1 MDNNNSIPY
10 GSISW
15 DNEDTISQASQQRE
29 SQRIPSARNL
39 NTTDSNHNGL
49 RYALRGP
56 QFPPPQG
63 RLEGVGLSRQ
73 MALANHRQ
81 QHLQTPHSN
90 VQQPCSSSSAS
101 SNDIQYER
109 FFSLRPVLNTP
120 STHLQT
126 QSTSQPWNNNSSEG
140 QSLTSSDR
148 QTDRQTHRSYS
159 NSLPGSAGSYNP
171 GTAAC
176 SQSSSCLA
184 AGFTNDNAYN
194 NNNNIEIPQG
204 QNDGRLVKEK
214 GLYYNSQLVC
224 TL

>member
-15 DNEDTISQASQQRE
+15 DNEDRISQTSQQRE
-29 SQRIPSARNL
+29 SQRIPSARDL
-39 NTTDSNHNGL
+39 NTTASNHNGP

-56 QFPPPQG
+56 QFPPPQE
-63 RLEGVGLSRQ
+63 RIEGVGLSRQ
-73 MALANHRQ
+73 IALGNHRQ

-90 VQQPCSSSSAS
+90 VQQPSTSSSAS
-101 SNDIQYER
+101 SSNIQYER

-120 STHLQT
+120 STHAQT
-126 QSTSQPWNNNSSEG
+126 QSTSQPWNNNSNDC
-140 QSLTSSDR
+140 QSLSVS
-148 QTDRQTHRSYS
+148 SYS

-176 SQSSSCLA
+176 SQSPSCPA
-184 AGFTNDNAYN
+184 AVVSNDNAYN

-204 QNDGRLVKEK
+204 LNHGR
-214 GLYYNSQLVC
+214 
-224 TL
+224 